1 DTEKGGIIMASKLIE
16 MEDGLLVEVEVPQD
30 QVDQISGGVTDQV
43 DTALDTVRPILLK
56 ACRPVISVWDE
67 LNKEMCIDKVE
78 VGLQLGFSAEGS
90 VFLAKAK
97 GNANLNI
104 KLKLSISPK
113 AEES

>member
-1 DTEKGGIIMASKLIE
+1 MPNTLIE
-16 MEDGLLVEVEVPQD
+16 LEDGLLVEVEVPQD

-43 DTALDTVRPILLK
+43 DTAIDTVRPILLK
-56 ACRPVISVWDE
+56 ACRPVISVWNE

-104 KLKLSISPK
+104 KLSISPK
-113 AEES
+113 AEEN